1 MYSNLLNSW
10 RLRHTTKG
18 RQEMTNQPELSFPTF
33 SLPFTNTKFNS
44 SVGVSSV
51 LLLYDGLTGL
61 VGLVL
66 VPIRNNSNS
75 NGTERFHCRRI
86 ALNYPHRT
94 SIVIR
99 PCLWGIQLG
108 ELTARADIS
117 TDWMGCWFHPSST
130 SDREWAVIVVS
141 VFVPIV
147 GHAARSLGRSLV
159 TTHFPQFRPLIQWDT
174 DFH

>member
-1 MYSNLLNSW
+1 
-10 RLRHTTKG
+10 
-18 RQEMTNQPELSFPTF
+18 MTNQPELSFPTF

-51 LLLYDGLTGL
+51 LLLYDGPTGL

-66 VPIRNNSNS
+66 APTRNNNNS

-99 PCLWGIQLG
+99 PCLWGIQLV

-117 TDWMGCWFHPSST
+117 TDWMGWWSHHPAPATASEPLLLCRFLFRLWVTLRVRWGGRWSLHIFPSS
-130 SDREWAVIVVS
+130 D
-141 VFVPIV
+141 
-147 GHAARSLGRSLV
+147 H
-159 TTHFPQFRPLIQWDT
+159 
-174 DFH
+174 